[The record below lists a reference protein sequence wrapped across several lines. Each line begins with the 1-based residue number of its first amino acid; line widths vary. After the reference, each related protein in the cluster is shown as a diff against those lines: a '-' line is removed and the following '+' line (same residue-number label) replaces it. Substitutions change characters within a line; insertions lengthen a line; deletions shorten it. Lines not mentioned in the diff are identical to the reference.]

1 MKALREKQAQ
11 LKEVQDKMQLLQQT
25 LDDNKQ
31 RKADLEAQVDLCS
44 KKLVR
49 AKQLIESLGG
59 EKDRWTESAHNLGI
73 QYENLT
79 GDVLIASGVVAYL
92 GAFTSLYRED
102 AVAEWRELCLKNN
115 IPCSEQFSFGWKFF
129 IKP

>member
-1 MKALREKQAQ
+1 MYFKGTKNSLRFNFK
-11 LKEVQDKMQLLQQT
+11 
-25 LDDNKQ
+25 
-31 RKADLEAQVDLCS
+31 VDLCS

-59 EKDRWTESAHNLGI
+59 EKDRWTDSAHFLGI

-115 IPCSEQFSFGWKFF
+115 IPCSKVFSQVSAIWD
-129 IKP
+129 I